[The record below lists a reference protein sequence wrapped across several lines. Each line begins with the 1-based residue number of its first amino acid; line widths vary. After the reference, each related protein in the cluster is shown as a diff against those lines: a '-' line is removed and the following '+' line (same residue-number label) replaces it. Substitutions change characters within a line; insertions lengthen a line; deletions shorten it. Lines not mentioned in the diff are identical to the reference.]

1 MLQVI
6 KASAR
11 AAHEANR
18 AWCILHG
25 DMSQAPWENAE
36 SWQVESACFGVLRV
50 MMGAN
55 ADTLHASWVDE
66 KKAAG
71 WKWGPVKDADK
82 KEHPCMVPFAQLP
95 PEQRAKDDLFLTVI
109 WAVLHAH
116 RAVADSLL
124 ASGSIDQGLS
134 DTRGVIVAA
143 GLDLLRRI
151 DREREV
157 WKLHD
162 DSTVEKLIR
171 MGLAEVAEQR
181 DHASI
186 QAEDRIEGMPG
197 LAVYISVD
205 DPARPGR
212 ASASLWSKIRLTDK
226 GTSIA
231 QMSFVD
237 AWNAVGESFEE
248 CHVG

>member
-36 SWQVESACFGVLRV
+36 SWQVESACFGALRV

-95 PEQRAKDDLFLTVI
+95 PEQRAKDDLFLAVI

-116 RAVADSLL
+116 RAVADGLL

-151 DREREV
+151 ALHGEV
-157 WKLHD
+157 WKLPD
-162 DSTVEKLIR
+162 DSTAEKLIR
-171 MGLAEVAEQR
+171 MGLAEVVEQR
-181 DHASI
+181 DYASI
-186 QAEDRIEGMPG
+186 LRLDAETGTVVGVRVWVDIPEG
-197 LAVYISVD
+197 A
-205 DPARPGR
+205 GR
-212 ASASLWSKIRLTDK
+212 TSLWSKLRLTDK

-237 AWNAVGESFEE
+237 AWNAVGEGFEE
-248 CHVG
+248 GHVG